1 MTGPALDE
9 RPMVAPA
16 PVSGQSYSM
25 EYAGETR
32 SNYLRG
38 GLGFTS
44 AYDDNVLGGTS
55 GVRPVSD
62 VSYAVAPSIALD
74 LSRSRLEWVMS
85 YSPGFTFYQKT
96 TSRNAADQN
105 LSLNLHYRLSP
116 HVTLSLQDSL
126 EKTSNAFSQSNV
138 GTVSGGAQGA
148 NQSVIAP
155 VANLLRNSG
164 NVGLTYQF
172 AANAMVGAS
181 GTFSNLHYPNQVQVP
196 GLFDSTSRAGS
207 AFYTHRLSGKHYIG
221 MTYQYQM
228 LLASP
233 SQSHSQNETQTHSIL
248 FFYTLYLQRTLSVA
262 FFGGPQHSVTQQP
275 GVPLFRMW
283 SPSAG
288 VSLSWQGPRSSL
300 AASYSRTITDGGGLE
315 GAVQSDGATA
325 SMRQQLTR
333 TFSAALGANYAI
345 NRVLNP
351 VSSASNGGHT
361 ISGNVTVD
369 RSLGPRLNLEL
380 GYMRLHQS
388 YSGIPAISSAPNR
401 NRVWVSLSYQFE
413 RPLGR

>member
-1 MTGPALDE
+1 
-9 RPMVAPA
+9 
-16 PVSGQSYSM
+16 
-25 EYAGETR
+25 
-32 SNYLRG
+32 
-38 GLGFTS
+38 
-44 AYDDNVLGGTS
+44 
-55 GVRPVSD
+55 
-62 VSYAVAPSIALD
+62 VAPSIALD

-155 VANLLRNSG
+155 VANLLRNAG

-233 SQSHSQNETQTHSIL
+233 SQSHTQNETQTHSIL

-315 GAVQSDGATA
+315 GAVQSDGTTA